1 VGTDQHR
8 VEVEIFGTNYAIK
21 SDENPTYTAEL
32 AQFVDAKM
40 RSITQKTDTVSTGK
54 VAILAAL
61 HIADDLFKT
70 KKTTEYKIERLMR
83 KIDNKLKQITSK

>member
-1 VGTDQHR
+1 MEQQR

-21 SDENPTYTAEL
+21 SDENPAYTSEL
-32 AQFVDAKM
+32 AQFVDSKM

-61 HIADDLFKT
+61 HIADELFKT
-70 KKTTEYKIERLMR
+70 KKTTDYKVERLIR
-83 KIDNKLKQITSK
+83 KIDTKLKQISSK